1 MKSYA
6 MFSTF
11 RHACRVGRPLI
22 ICVFLCSLCVL
33 QAEAG
38 FLAQAVSGFAD
49 VADEGLED
57 WAPLEA
63 ESSFDAGQVVR
74 TDFGALA
81 DLEGDD
87 GSYLSINEATQ
98 VSLLEFDYQPDREI
112 RIARFAILEGTIT
125 ADAAHFDYATN
136 IFEVETPTVV
146 ASFKFSKAKITV
158 KNDGQT
164 TIIPINGLFAFHQKS
179 LDILTTITISIEGQE
194 EITFSVPQ
202 GGDGI
207 GATVD
212 PETGDVGVEN
222 TSGEDIVIMVGGQP
236 QVLRP
241 GQTFGVPVVLPPSTP
256 PSSSPPPSGK
266 SDKSSSSGGKE
277 SSSTTGG
284 GTQPLQGLAGSAGQ
298 GGGAGGGVGG
308 GPTGGPP
315 AAGTE
320 RTEAPETQQRTITIH
335 LQEQ

>member
-1 MKSYA
+1 MKSYT
-6 MFSTF
+6 MLSTS
-11 RHACRVGRPLI
+11 RCVYRAGGLLI
-22 ICVFLCSLCVL
+22 ICVFLWSACVF
-33 QAEAG
+33 QAKAG

-49 VADEGLED
+49 VADEGLGD
-57 WAPLEA
+57 WTPLET

-87 GSYLSINEATQ
+87 GSYLSIDEATQ
-98 VSLLEFDYQPDREI
+98 VSLLEFDYQPDQEI

-179 LDILTTITISIEGQE
+179 LDILTTITISIEGRE
-194 EITFSVPQ
+194 DVTFSVPQ
-202 GGDGI
+202 GGEGI
-207 GATVD
+207 GATID

-222 TSGEDIVIMVGGQP
+222 KSGKDLEVSVGGES
-236 QVLRP
+236 QVLSS

-256 PSSSPPPSGK
+256 SSSSPPSSGE
-266 SDKSSSSGGKE
+266 SEESSSSGGNG
-277 SSSTTGG
+277 SSSAPGG
-284 GTQPLQGLAGSAGQ
+284 GTSPIQGIAGSTGQ
-298 GGGAGGGVGG
+298 GGGASGGGGG
-308 GPTGGPP
+308 TTGGPP

-335 LQEQ
+335 LQGQ